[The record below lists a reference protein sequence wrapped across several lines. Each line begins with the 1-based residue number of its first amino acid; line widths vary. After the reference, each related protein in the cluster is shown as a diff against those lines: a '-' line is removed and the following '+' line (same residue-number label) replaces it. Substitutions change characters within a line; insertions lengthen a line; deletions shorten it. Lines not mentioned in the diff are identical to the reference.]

1 MIIIILSGR
10 TLQQFDLGFLV
21 GLIDGLDELVLE
33 DAFVDDVLDAQDD
46 VEGDAVFAEL
56 FVAHGWLEA
65 GDAVLAVREDVARGL
80 EGDALDLL
88 EVAAVGDGQRD
99 GDRALGQGLLV
110 VHQGRGGDAL
120 VRHDDHIAGRGP
132 ERRIVKVCTL

>member
-10 TLQQFDLGFLV
+10 ALQQFDLGVLV

-46 VEGDAVFAEL
+46 VEGDAVFTEL

-99 GDRALGQGLLV
+99 GDRALYESNLAV
-110 VHQGRGGDAL
+110 YNC
-120 VRHDDHIAGRGP
+120 
-132 ERRIVKVCTL
+132 KTF

>member
-1 MIIIILSGR
+1 M
-10 TLQQFDLGFLV
+10 
-21 GLIDGLDELVLE
+21 LE

-46 VEGDAVFAEL
+46 VEGDAVFTEL

-110 VHQGRGGDAL
+110 VIRWRRRCSCSARYVTRIFG
-120 VRHDDHIAGRGP
+120 
-132 ERRIVKVCTL
+132 RRI